1 MRAERGPG
9 RRWVLALAG
18 LSVACLSPST
28 TWAQSDETQAI
39 EETIQVLR
47 NSQWAQ
53 ERFILINTG
62 RLTDRPF
69 IVGRQREAH
78 PGLTPERLPAV
89 YLVRWESAEPVL
101 RAFARL
107 EELGERVLAEFLAR
121 PPEDPDGA
129 NGDRYVITVKAT
141 EPPVPLTYDL
151 LAHFSDEELEARA
164 ELKTSHGKSLPAARA
179 ARSGMG
185 ATAAVHFYFPRQVGG
200 APLIAQAEDWVEFS
214 FAGRNQTTLKARF
227 KKEAVAAP

>member
-18 LSVACLSPST
+18 LSLACWVPSAAL
-28 TWAQSDETQAI
+28 AQSDEAQAI
-39 EETIQVLR
+39 EETIQILR
-47 NSQWAQ
+47 NSHWAQ

-62 RLTDRPF
+62 RLTRRPF
-69 IVGRQREAH
+69 IVGRQRETH
-78 PGLTPERLPAV
+78 PGLAPERLPAV
-89 YLVRWESAEPVL
+89 YLVRWESAEPVAH
-101 RAFARL
+101 AFSRL
-107 EELGERVLAEFLAR
+107 EELGERTLAEFLAQ

-164 ELKTSHGKSLPAARA
+164 ELKTSRGKSVPAARA
-179 ARSGMG
+179 ARSGLG
-185 ATAAVHFYFPRQVGG
+185 ATAAVHFYFPREVGG
-200 APLIAQAEDWVEFS
+200 APLIVPDEDWVEFS
-214 FAGRNQTTLKARF
+214 FAGRNQTTLKVRF